1 MLFIKAQSIYLTTLF
16 FSMYRMSPW
25 IHELEHGVTS
35 CTMLVKKVWTAAI
48 LRKNERG
55 AVINNQLTSAP
66 SAEQIIPESY
76 RAKNAPQSSRAHSQL
91 CLFSR
96 RIYRKRYGW
105 KRFQILIVLKQMS
118 EDVISVVSGHKATC
132 LVILPQATLFVD
144 QQLRHFVEINLL
156 FSIKISIIM

>member
-25 IHELEHGVTS
+25 IPEFEHVMTS
-35 CTMLVKKVWTAAI
+35 QTMLGKMVCTAAI
-48 LRKNERG
+48 LRNNERG
-55 AVINNQLTSAP
+55 AVIDNQLTSAP

-105 KRFQILIVLKQMS
+105 KGFQIMIELKQMS
-118 EDVISVVSGHKATC
+118 EDVISVVSGHIATC

-144 QQLRHFVEINLL
+144 QQLRPFVETTYY
-156 FSIKISIIM
+156 FQ